1 MTHNFHLC
9 YWNLEIFKVVSQQK
23 MALSQEY
30 TGKEKSLK
38 SKSELVNAHKY
49 KTRKRL
55 RELEDEIYV
64 IAEKVNK

>member
-1 MTHNFHLC
+1 
-9 YWNLEIFKVVSQQK
+9 